1 MNISREI
8 KPATDLPLF
17 SAFRIGAEKESIK
30 ARVISSNN
38 YGNDPHTLEG
48 SYSQCL
54 SASDLSPTPSAE
66 TDRQSLVLF
75 LSRFRRFSLLFFP
88 RCQTRL
94 FLYSLLSRNSQNYDN
109 SSSSPRAAYRLHH
122 LRTAVGSAI
131 STRLRLVLDLD
142 ANLTTLF
149 SLSSRLRPS
158 LSRIDTSRR
167 DNSISRPRETI
178 KTSRFPANI

>member
-1 MNISREI
+1 MI
-8 KPATDLPLF
+8 
-17 SAFRIGAEKESIK
+17 
-30 ARVISSNN
+30 
-38 YGNDPHTLEG
+38 HTLWRDHIPNVFPLLICRRHRPPKLTV
-48 SYSQCL
+48 SL
-54 SASDLSPTPSAE
+54 SFSF
-66 TDRQSLVLF
+66 SLVF
-75 LSRFRRFSLLFFP
+75 DGSLCFFFF

>member
-1 MNISREI
+1 MIHILWRDHIPNVFPLLICRRHR
-8 KPATDLPLF
+8 LPKLTVSLSF
-17 SAFRIGAEKESIK
+17 SF
-30 ARVISSNN
+30 
-38 YGNDPHTLEG
+38 
-48 SYSQCL
+48 
-54 SASDLSPTPSAE
+54 
-66 TDRQSLVLF
+66 SLVFDGSLCF
-75 LSRFRRFSLLFFP
+75 FFRR
-88 RCQTRL
+88 QTRL